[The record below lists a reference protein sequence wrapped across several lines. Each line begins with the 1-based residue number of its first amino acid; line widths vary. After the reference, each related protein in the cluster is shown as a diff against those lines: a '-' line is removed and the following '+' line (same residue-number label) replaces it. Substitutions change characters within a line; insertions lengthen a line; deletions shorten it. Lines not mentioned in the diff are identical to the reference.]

1 MAPSPTSAC
10 ANIAQ
15 FMPTGD
21 TTQGRAAAIYCNIL
35 ELHLPRSHG
44 PSSSGITP
52 TVMDEKKPSSA
63 SIDEAH
69 SGSATRSD
77 SALPRCKRLS
87 IRPGSDGPRHRA
99 PARCPLIPQVPRGAN
114 PTDAGTIGWR
124 FYAIRSCI
132 DRSRKNLDI
141 CIPSA
146 PYFRQPI
153 VPNNDQVSELS
164 EMFRNPPIAK
174 QVDGIID
181 IE

>member
-1 MAPSPTSAC
+1 
-10 ANIAQ
+10 
-15 FMPTGD
+15 MPTGD

-63 SIDEAH
+63 SIDKAH

-87 IRPGSDGPRHRA
+87 IRPGCDGPRHRA
-99 PARCPLIPQVPRGAN
+99 PARCPPDTASSQRCQSNRCRDDRVAVLCY
-114 PTDAGTIGWR
+114 TK
-124 FYAIRSCI
+124 YSI
-132 DRSRKNLDI
+132 DRSPKNLNI

-164 EMFRNPPIAK
+164 EMFRSPPIAK